1 MRKKQLNRI
10 LIALAVLASGVCVL
24 AQTDLLVYKGGKII
38 FAGSTAEVNDISVTG
53 GKLTITDNSRA
64 TVFNAE
70 GVDSLQLPLLYE
82 DFQWVPSTGG
92 SVVGWDTSGESN
104 NRIDKQKAT
113 YDEHGWESRSA
124 NGVYGRPGFVK
135 LGRTSFGGDLLSPA
149 LSELGNQ
156 EATVRVEFQAVGYA
170 NADGGRDVGNLY
182 VGVVGDGAVTAVEC
196 KGTSE
201 IVDGV
206 AYLNEAGA
214 AIKLDR
220 VAHIT
225 LPADGYFLKDASVD
239 DVENCTATWD
249 KDVTRY
255 AVTITGVKKNS
266 RLAFIGGALGS
277 ALGSQVKNRIFIDN
291 IKVLTVASQKG
302 LATISGKVQCAGT
315 GIEGVAVSDG
325 VDVTTTDAN
334 GEYTLFSDKTNG
346 FVFISIPG
354 GYDMAT
360 NGTGNQP
367 AFFKRLSNAAS
378 EDETADFELV
388 RNDNDNFVMLTLADM
403 HLANRNNDKSQFE
416 SGFIKDA
423 NTLIAK
429 YKEEG
434 KDVYGL
440 TLGDQSWDLYWYSNK
455 FNLYNAA
462 KEIENLNCPV
472 FHIMGNH
479 DNDPYVAAD
488 FGAEEAFRNF
498 IGPVYYSFN
507 IGKVHYIVLDNIQ
520 YTNAGGSYGTIGDRG
535 YSRKVSNV
543 QMEWLRRDL
552 ATIADKSTPIAVA
565 MHAPLHFV
573 LRSPVLG
580 SVASNFGVDN
590 GAALEKAFDGYTNVT
605 FLSGHT
611 HVNCTMASS
620 TSSNIKEYNTAAV
633 CATWWWTGKS
643 GYAGNHICTDGTP
656 GGYGVWNHNGTDCT
670 YKYKGIGYAEDYQFR
685 VYDLN
690 QVVVDSR
697 WISGANS
704 TYSAMLPIYVGDYGT
719 ASTDNEV
726 LVNCWGWGPGWKI
739 SISEGETPLEVA
751 QVSTQDPL
759 HIISYEC
766 QRLKHNATPSSGFI
780 SDKYAHFFKA
790 KASSATSTINVTVTD
805 SWGRSYSQTITRP
818 KSFGYLMR

>member
-1 MRKKQLNRI
+1 MRKKQLNRM
-10 LIALAVLASGVCVL
+10 LIALVVLASGVCVL

-38 FAGSTAEVNDISVTG
+38 FAGSTAEVNDISVAG
-53 GKLTITDNSRA
+53 GKLTITDSDRA
-64 TVFNAE
+64 TMFEAE
-70 GVDSLQLPLLYE
+70 DVDSLQLPLLYE
-82 DFQWVPSTGG
+82 DFEWVPSTGG
-92 SVVGWDTSGESN
+92 SVVGWDTSGESG
-104 NRIDKQKAT
+104 NRIDKQKAA
-113 YDEHGWESRSA
+113 YDEHGWESRSVT
-124 NGVYGRPGFVK
+124 GVYGRPGFVK

-149 LSELGNQ
+149 LSALDDMV
-156 EATVRVEFQAVGYA
+156 ATVRVEFQAVGYA
-170 NADGGRDVGNLY
+170 NASGGRDAGNLY
-182 VGVVGDGAVTAVEC
+182 VGVVGEGAVTAVEC

-206 AYLNEAGA
+206 AYLNDLGA
-214 AIKLDR
+214 AVKLNR

-225 LPADGYFLKDASVD
+225 LPDDGYFLKDASVD
-239 DVENCTATWD
+239 DVRNCTETWN

-255 AVTITGVKKNS
+255 AVTITGVNKAS
-266 RLAFIGGALGS
+266 RLTFIGGALGS
-277 ALGSQVKNRIFIDN
+277 ALGSDVKNRIFLDN
-291 IKVLTVASQKG
+291 IKVVAVATHKG
-302 LATISGKVQCAGT
+302 LATISGKVQCAGK

-334 GEYTLFSDKTNG
+334 GEYSLLTAKTNG

-367 AFFKRLSNAAS
+367 AFFKRFAKTAA

-388 RNDNDNFVMLTLADM
+388 RNENDNFVLLTLADM
-403 HLANRNNDKSQFE
+403 HLANRNNDKSQFQN
-416 SGFIKDA
+416 GFIKDA

-429 YKEEG
+429 YKAEG

-455 FNLYNAA
+455 FDLDDAA

-507 IGKVHYIVLDNIQ
+507 IGKVHYIVLDDIQ
-520 YTNAGGSYGTIGDRG
+520 YTNAGGSYGNIGDRG
-535 YSRKVSNV
+535 YSRKVSDA

-580 SVASNFGVDN
+580 SKAANFGIDN
-590 GAALEKAFDGYTNVT
+590 GSALEKMFAGYSNVT
-605 FLSGHT
+605 FLTGHT
-611 HVNCTMASS
+611 HVNCTTVSS
-620 TSSNIKEYNTAAV
+620 TSSNIHEYNTAAI

-643 GYAGNHICTDGTP
+643 GYAGNHVCTDGTP
-656 GGYGVWNHNGTDCT
+656 GGYGVWNHDGTDCT

-704 TYSAMLPIYVGDYGT
+704 TYSAMLPNYVGDYGT
-719 ASTDNEV
+719 ASTANEV

-739 SISEGETPLEVA
+739 SILEGETPLEVA

-766 QRLKHNATPSSGFI
+766 QRLKHNATPSSGFVT
-780 SDKYAHFFKA
+780 DKFAHFFKA
-790 KASSATSTINVTVTD
+790 KASSATSTITVTATD